1 MAQGGALGWSTVF
14 HTPGNP
20 QLPVLPAP
28 SDPITGNLVI
38 FGDIATVRFG
48 GGVPNLLVQTGAVPG
63 VAGGYLKTYLNG
75 IGGQPSPLEFGNIT
89 GVIEKTIDVFNT
101 YREPRTITAIDLSAV
116 SGVTLVSPLLPVVV
130 PPFGTITFTFSA
142 ATVGDPTIEGVVT
155 FTHDL
160 GSFEILF
167 TGRRL
172 IIFETI
178 PQRPISEKMSWVTDR
193 MISIDGTEQVMKVR
207 QIPRSEIK
215 IVQRF
220 TNQVERTRQLN
231 LVNASG
237 FLRVGVQLW
246 FEAREI
252 TQAALAVDTVIQ
264 ISTLDMEIDVDTEV
278 SFVTPAGVPSEA
290 ITVASFNTTS
300 ITLEKAI
307 GIDLPLGSQGMPIKY
322 GFLRAKAATDTFAIN
337 AEDLTLS
344 FNIIEYRDLAA
355 LDMAYFD
362 THPIDG
368 LPIIS
373 APSFFDGSARSGSIT
388 QDLDVLDSR
397 VGDIQTRRDEPIAR
411 PGLPVLV
418 HCENLADQFAWRQF
432 LYYIRGSWRAFY
444 IPTDFD
450 DLPLGLDL
458 VLGGNTL
465 SVVNTGLSAVA
476 ISAPRRD
483 LKLVVQGVVY
493 YRRVISVVDAGPTET
508 ITLDAVIPGAGSAP
522 IADVKVSW
530 LYQVRLEGDTATFR
544 HLRAGQSELRFLASG
559 VIST

>member
-178 PQRPISEKMSWVTDR
+178 P
-193 MISIDGTEQVMKVR
+193 
-207 QIPRSEIK
+207 
-215 IVQRF
+215 
-220 TNQVERTRQLN
+220 
-231 LVNASG
+231 
-237 FLRVGVQLW
+237 
-246 FEAREI
+246 
-252 TQAALAVDTVIQ
+252 
-264 ISTLDMEIDVDTEV
+264 
-278 SFVTPAGVPSEA
+278 
-290 ITVASFNTTS
+290 
-300 ITLEKAI
+300 
-307 GIDLPLGSQGMPIKY
+307 
-322 GFLRAKAATDTFAIN
+322 
-337 AEDLTLS
+337 
-344 FNIIEYRDLAA
+344 
-355 LDMAYFD
+355 
-362 THPIDG
+362 
-368 LPIIS
+368 
-373 APSFFDGSARSGSIT
+373 
-388 QDLDVLDSR
+388 
-397 VGDIQTRRDEPIAR
+397 
-411 PGLPVLV
+411 
-418 HCENLADQFAWRQF
+418 
-432 LYYIRGSWRAFY
+432 
-444 IPTDFD
+444 
-450 DLPLGLDL
+450 
-458 VLGGNTL
+458 
-465 SVVNTGLSAVA
+465 
-476 ISAPRRD
+476 
-483 LKLVVQGVVY
+483 
-493 YRRVISVVDAGPTET
+493 
-508 ITLDAVIPGAGSAP
+508 
-522 IADVKVSW
+522 
-530 LYQVRLEGDTATFR
+530 
-544 HLRAGQSELRFLASG
+544 
-559 VIST
+559 